1 MIQQTNSK
9 ASGPTALVTGGAG
22 FIGSHVCRQL
32 LERGWQVRVLDDLSM
47 GKRENVPDGAQLI
60 VGDVRDPNTVR
71 RTVAGVDVLFHLAA
85 VVSIRV
91 SVDEFYHDAEV
102 NLLGTL
108 NLLQA
113 CAERGI
119 GKFVYASSMA
129 VYADSPSPVPVTE
142 DYRLSPI
149 SPYGIAKLTS
159 ENYVMQVGKQF
170 LFDTVALRYFNTYGA
185 GQTFT
190 PYVGVITIFIR
201 RLLERQAPVIFGDG
215 EQRRDFVHVEDVAAA
230 TVAAAERDVSGTVIN
245 VGTGIST
252 SVNQIAAM
260 LGDKIAPGITSIHDA
275 AQPGELRNSIAD
287 ISRARQL
294 LGYEPKRRLETDL
307 DEVIAWNRERWI

>member
-1 MIQQTNSK
+1 M
-9 ASGPTALVTGGAG
+9 ALVTGGAG

-32 LERGWQVRVLDDLSM
+32 LERGWQVRVLDNLSM

-60 VGDVRDPNTVR
+60 VGDVRDPDTVR
-71 RTVAGVDVLFHLAA
+71 KTIAGVDVLFHLAA
-85 VVSIRV
+85 VVSIRM
-91 SVDEFYHDAEV
+91 SVDEFYNDAEV

-129 VYADSPSPVPVTE
+129 VYADSPSPVPIAE
-142 DYRLSPI
+142 DYDLSPI
-149 SPYGIAKLTS
+149 SPYGIAKLAS
-159 ENYVMQVGKQF
+159 ESYVLQVGKQF

-201 RLLERQAPVIFGDG
+201 RLLSGQSPIIFGDG
-215 EQRRDFVHVEDVAAA
+215 EQRRDFVHVEDVASA
-230 TVAAAERDVSGTVIN
+230 TVAAAEQNVSGTVIN
-245 VGTGIST
+245 VGTGTST

-260 LGDKIAPGITSIHDA
+260 LRAKIMPDITPMHEA

-287 ISRARQL
+287 IGRARQL

-307 DEVIAWNRERWI
+307 DEVIAWNKERWM